1 VANLAVGG
9 MDRWQVG
16 GRWWQRWVAGRWQV
30 VAKMGGRWWQR
41 WVAGVVK
48 LDVFKCF

>member
-1 VANLAVGG
+1 

-41 WVAGVVK
+41 WVAGRWQVVAK
-48 LDVFKCF
+48 MGGRGGKVRRF